1 MTLLADVN
9 CPGPQED
16 LISNWEPAHS
26 LVEDAVSGAKI
37 APHLLALAVTC
48 LPFCLWW
55 WDEPVCS
62 QLALPWYSFSP
73 LFCKRARLCLIAFCR
88 KVLSL
93 SLVFPS
99 LASPHFGVLSHIS
112 SLRLSSGHS
121 GLFLILSM
129 QPMPPCS
136 APTHYWQTRA
146 SGLATSPLGVAV
158 RRIICGF
165 FFPLLI
171 MLPSEIPKLPTDPQV
186 KGFPGVWKLFRL
198 HDSLPM
204 HEVAKVLECQL

>member
-62 QLALPWYSFSP
+62 QLALPWYSFIP
-73 LFCKRARLCLIAFCR
+73 LFCEVARLCLRLELFVG
-88 KVLSL
+88 KFSLSL
-93 SLVFPS
+93 SLF
-99 LASPHFGVLSHIS
+99 FLS
-112 SLRLSSGHS
+112 GY
-121 GLFLILSM
+121 
-129 QPMPPCS
+129 P
-136 APTHYWQTRA
+136 
-146 SGLATSPLGVAV
+146 AV
-158 RRIICGF
+158 WIAI
-165 FFPLLI
+165 
-171 MLPSEIPKLPTDPQV
+171 
-186 KGFPGVWKLFRL
+186 
-198 HDSLPM
+198 
-204 HEVAKVLECQL
+204 

>member
-62 QLALPWYSFSP
+62 QLVLPWYSFSP
-73 LFCKRARLCLIAFCR
+73 LFCERARLCLIAFCR

-112 SLRLSSGHS
+112 SLRLSSCHS
-121 GLFLILSM
+121 GLVLTLS
-129 QPMPPCS
+129 S
-136 APTHYWQTRA
+136 ATRPSLFSPRSLPA
-146 SGLATSPLGVAV
+146 DGSVWATSPLGVAV

-171 MLPSEIPKLPTDPQV
+171 MLPSEIPKLPTDPPV
-186 KGFPGVWKLFRL
+186 KGFLGVWKLFLL
-198 HDSLPM
+198 HDSLPRM
-204 HEVAKVLECQL
+204 DLHP